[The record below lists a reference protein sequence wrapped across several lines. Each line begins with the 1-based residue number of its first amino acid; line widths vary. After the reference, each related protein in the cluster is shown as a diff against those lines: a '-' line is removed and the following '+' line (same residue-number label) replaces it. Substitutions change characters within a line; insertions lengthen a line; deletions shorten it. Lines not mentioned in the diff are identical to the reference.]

1 MKHYCA
7 SQHQALD
14 LKRTNYEGLIP
25 TQMSVMPIYIM
36 DSQSVVKQRT

>member
-14 LKRTNYEGLIP
+14 LKNRNYEGLIP

-36 DSQSVVKQRT
+36 DTQSVVKQRT